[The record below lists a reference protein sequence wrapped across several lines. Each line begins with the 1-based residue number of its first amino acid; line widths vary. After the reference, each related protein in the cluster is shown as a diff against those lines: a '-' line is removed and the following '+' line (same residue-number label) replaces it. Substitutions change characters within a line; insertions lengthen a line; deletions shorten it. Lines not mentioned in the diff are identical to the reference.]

1 MLTYAIRRFASLVPI
16 LIGVTLLA
24 FLVSRALPGDPARL
38 YAGIQASEAQV
49 EAIRERLGLNRP
61 LYQQYCV
68 YMIGETCLGEPGGG
82 GLVRGD
88 LGESIR
94 TGFSVAEDIG
104 ARLPATIEMVGAGML
119 FALLVALPLGVWAAA
134 RRGKLI
140 DMFSRFVSTLGV
152 AIPDFWLALILLL
165 VFFVFLGWLPGPVGR
180 LEIAATPPDGPTG
193 LFVIDSLVT
202 GNWDTFRMAVKHLI
216 LPMVAI
222 GFPAIAPILRLTRN
236 ATLSVLNSDYIA
248 FGRAS
253 GLRGAPLY
261 LKYVLR
267 NALPGAVT
275 MTGLIAGYMI
285 GGAVLVER
293 VFSWPGIGL
302 YAYNSLTNTDYPAI
316 QGFVLL
322 SAVTYMVVF
331 LIADLV
337 QSVID
342 PRVRLK

>member
-1 MLTYAIRRFASLVPI
+1 MFAYVTRRLVALVPI

-24 FLVSRALPGDPARL
+24 FIVSRALPGDPARQ
-38 YAGIQASEAQV
+38 YAGINASEAQV
-49 EAIRERLGLNRP
+49 EAIRERLGLNEP
-61 LYQQYCV
+61 LHVQYCV
-68 YMIGETCLGEPGGG
+68 YMIGQTCLGESGGG
-82 GLVRGD
+82 GLIRGD

-94 TGFSVAEDIG
+94 TGFSVAQDVG
-104 ARLPATIEMVGAGML
+104 ARLPATIEMVAFGML
-119 FALLVALPLGVWAAA
+119 FALVVALPLGVWAAV
-134 RRGKLI
+134 RKGKLL
-140 DMFSRFVSTLGV
+140 DRFCRFISTLGV
-152 AIPDFWLALILLL
+152 AVPDFWLAMILLL
-165 VFFVFLGWLPGPVGR
+165 IFFVFLGWLPGPVGR
-180 LEIAATPPDGPTG
+180 LPIGATPPDGPTG
-193 LFVIDSLVT
+193 LYLIDSLVT
-202 GNWDTFRMAVKHLI
+202 GDWATFRTAAKHLL

-222 GFPAIAPILRLTRN
+222 GFPAVSPILRLTRN

-248 FGRAS
+248 FGRAA

-293 VFSWPGIGL
+293 VFSWPGVGL
-302 YAYNSLTNTDYPAI
+302 YGFNSLVNTDYPVI
-316 QGFVLL
+316 QAYVLL
-322 SAVTYMVVF
+322 SAVTYTVAF
-331 LIADLV
+331 LIVDLV

>member
-1 MLTYAIRRFASLVPI
+1 MLSYTARRLVALIPI

-24 FLVSRALPGDPARL
+24 FIVSRALPGDTARL

-49 EAIRERLGLNRP
+49 EAIRDRLGLDQP
-61 LYQQYCV
+61 LPLQYCV
-68 YMIGETCLGEPGGG
+68 YMIGQTCLGEDGGG
-82 GLVRGD
+82 GLIRGD

-119 FALLVALPLGVWAAA
+119 FALIVALPLGIWAAV

-140 DMFSRFVSTLGV
+140 DKFCRLISTLGV

-165 VFFVFLGWLPGPVGR
+165 IFFVFLGWLPGPVGR
-180 LEIAATPPDGPTG
+180 LDITAIPPDGPTG
-193 LFVIDSLVT
+193 LYLIDSLLL
-202 GNWDTFRMAVKHLI
+202 GEWATFRNAVSHII
-216 LPMVAI
+216 LPMVAM
-222 GFPAIAPILRLTRN
+222 GFPAVAPILRLTRN

-248 FGRAS
+248 FGKAA
-253 GLRGAPLY
+253 GLKGLPLY

-293 VFSWPGIGL
+293 VFSWPGVGL
-302 YAYNSLTNTDYPAI
+302 YAINSLTTTDYPAI
-316 QGFVLL
+316 QAFVLL

-331 LIADLV
+331 LVVDLV
-337 QSVID
+337 QSMID

>member
-1 MLTYAIRRFASLVPI
+1 MIPI
-16 LIGVTLLA
+16 LIGVTILA

-49 EAIRERLGLNRP
+49 EAIRVRLGLNLP

-68 YMIGETCLGEPGGG
+68 YMLGDTCTGGSGSG
-82 GLVRGD
+82 GLIRGY

-94 TGFSVAEDIG
+94 TGFSVAEDIT
-104 ARLPATIEMVGAGML
+104 ARLPATIEMVGAGMI
-119 FALLVALPLGVWAAA
+119 FALVVSLPLGVWAAV

-140 DMFSRFVSTLGV
+140 DKFCRFISTLGV

-165 VFFVFLGWLPGPVGR
+165 IFFIFLGWLPGPVGR
-180 LEIAATPPDGPTG
+180 LDITAIPPDGPTG
-193 LFVIDSLVT
+193 FYVFDSLVR
-202 GNWDTFRMAVKHLI
+202 GQWDTFRNAVSHLI
-216 LPMVAI
+216 LPMVAM

-275 MTGLIAGYMI
+275 MTGLISGYMI

-293 VFSWPGIGL
+293 VFSWPGVGL
-302 YAYNSLTNTDYPAI
+302 YAMNSLQTTDYPAI

-331 LIADLV
+331 LLVDLV

-342 PRVRLK
+342 PRVRLN

>member
-1 MLTYAIRRFASLVPI
+1 MLSYVTRRVIALIPI

-38 YAGIQASEAQV
+38 YAGIQASDAQV
-49 EAIRERLGLNRP
+49 EAIRERLGLNRTLP
-61 LYQQYCV
+61 QQYCV
-68 YMIGETCLGEPGGG
+68 YLIGQTCLGESGGG
-82 GLVRGD
+82 GLIRGD

-94 TGFSVAEDIG
+94 TGFSVAEDLT
-104 ARLPATIEMVGAGML
+104 ARLPATIEMVGAGMI
-119 FALLVALPLGVWAAA
+119 FALAVALPLGVWSAV

-140 DMFSRFVSTLGV
+140 DRFGRFISTLGV
-152 AIPDFWLALILLL
+152 AVPDFWLALILLL

-180 LEIAATPPDGPTG
+180 LDITAIPPDGPTG
-193 LFVIDSLVT
+193 FYVLDSLIR
-202 GNWDTFRMAVKHLI
+202 GQWDTFRNALSHLI
-216 LPMVAI
+216 LPMIAM
-222 GFPAIAPILRLTRN
+222 GFPAAAPILRLTRN

-261 LKYVLR
+261 MKYVLR

-275 MTGLIAGYMI
+275 MAGLIAGYMI

-293 VFSWPGIGL
+293 VFSWPGVGL
-302 YAYNSLTNTDYPAI
+302 YAVNSLQNSDYPAI

-322 SAVTYMVVF
+322 SAVTYMLVF
-331 LIADLV
+331 LAVDLV

>member
-1 MLTYAIRRFASLVPI
+1 MLSYVTRRLAALIPI

-24 FLVSRALPGDPARL
+24 FIVSHALPGDPARQ
-38 YAGIQASEAQV
+38 YAGINASEAQV
-49 EAIRERLGLNRP
+49 EAIRERLGLNEP
-61 LYQQYCV
+61 LHVQYCV
-68 YMIGETCLGEPGGG
+68 YMIGQTCLGESGGG
-82 GLVRGD
+82 GLIRGD

-94 TGFSVAEDIG
+94 TGFSVAQDVG
-104 ARLPATIEMVGAGML
+104 ARLPATIEMVAFGML
-119 FALLVALPLGVWAAA
+119 FALVVALPLGVWAAV
-134 RRGKLI
+134 RKGKLL
-140 DMFSRFVSTLGV
+140 DRFCRFISTLGV
-152 AIPDFWLALILLL
+152 AVPDFWLAMILLL

-180 LEIAATPPDGPTG
+180 LPIGATPPDGPTG
-193 LFVIDSLVT
+193 LYLIDSLVA
-202 GNWDTFRMAVKHLI
+202 GDWATFRTAAKHLL

-222 GFPAIAPILRLTRN
+222 GFPAVSPILRLTRN

-248 FGRAS
+248 FGRAA

-293 VFSWPGIGL
+293 VFSWPGVGL
-302 YAYNSLTNTDYPAI
+302 YGFNSLVNTDYPAI
-316 QGFVLL
+316 QAYVLL
-322 SAVTYMVVF
+322 SAVTYTVAF
-331 LIADLV
+331 LIVDLA